1 MKVSIITI
9 CYNSAATI
17 EATIE
22 SVVQQSYSNIE
33 YIIIDGASKDDTLS
47 IVDRYKSHI
56 SKVVSEKDNGIYD
69 AMNKGVS
76 LASGDIIGI
85 LNSDDFYA
93 YPDVLS
99 DIVKRFQQTHAD
111 ALYADLVYVDRNNAQ
126 RIRRYWKAGT
136 YRHGKFL
143 RGWMPPHPT
152 FFVKKE
158 VYEKYGVYTTDLKS
172 SSDYEFMLRV
182 LHKHKI
188 SVTYFPRVI
197 TKMRTGGQSNASVIH
212 RAAANREDKKAWE
225 MNGLKPRA
233 YTILL
238 KPISK
243 IGQFLR
249 KKG

>member
-9 CYNSAATI
+9 SYNSAATI
-17 EATIE
+17 EATIQ
-22 SVVQQSYSNIE
+22 SVVKQSYSNIE
-33 YIIIDGASKDDTLS
+33 YIIVDGGSSDDTLS
-47 IVDRYKSHI
+47 IVERYKSHVATFI
-56 SKVVSEKDNGIYD
+56 SEKDNGIYD

-76 LASGDIIGI
+76 LATGDIIGI

-93 YPDVLS
+93 YNDVVQ
-99 DIVKRFQQTHAD
+99 DIVKRFQQTNTD
-111 ALYADLVYVDRNNAQ
+111 ALYADLVYVDRHDTQ
-126 RIRRYWKAGT
+126 RIRRFWKAGT

-158 VYEKYGVYTTDLKS
+158 VYQKYGAYTTELKS

-188 SVTYFPRVI
+188 SVTYLPRVI
-197 TKMRTGGQSNASVIH
+197 TKMRIGGQSNASIIN

-225 MNGLKPRA
+225 MNGLKPKP
-233 YTILL
+233 YTVLL